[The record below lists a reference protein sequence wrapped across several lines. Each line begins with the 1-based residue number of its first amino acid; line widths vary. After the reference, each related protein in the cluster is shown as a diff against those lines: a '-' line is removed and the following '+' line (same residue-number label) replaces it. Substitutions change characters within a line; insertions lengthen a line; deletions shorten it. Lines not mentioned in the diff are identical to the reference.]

1 MSENGVASNGARF
14 KSIKPGF
21 VERSYLRYTLWT
33 GIYMLD
39 STEARIANCVLLTIG
54 LFSCRCLYYAVAQA
68 LALLGP
74 AS

>member
-1 MSENGVASNGARF
+1 MSENGVAGNGRAF
-14 KSIKPGF
+14 KSIKPGL

-39 STEARIANCVLLTIG
+39 STEARIANIVLLTVG

-68 LALLGP
+68 LALLGA

>member
-39 STEARIANCVLLTIG
+39 TTEARIANLVLLTIA
-54 LFSCRCLYYAVAQA
+54 LFSCRCLYYVVAQGV
-68 LALLGP
+68 ALLA